1 MKKPIYFLINSLTAG
16 GAERVLSII
25 ANELIKENYDIILI
39 LLEKKQFYKIDK
51 RVKIVYLSEK
61 TNKAF
66 LVKFFGLL
74 FWAYKLKKFSKQ
86 HNISL
91 IQSHL
96 YRANYI
102 NILAKLFGAKHKTQ
116 IVNAGVISRYL
127 KEGIIGKINL
137 FLIKHLYKKANLII
151 WKSKGMQIDA
161 NKLFNFKNKQI
172 VINNPYDIKK
182 IEQLSGEKIDNFK
195 FDKNKIYLVS
205 VGRLIKLKRNKDL
218 IQSLKYLSQNIEV
231 IFLGDGE
238 EKNNLIKLLKDF
250 NLLKRVHFLGQVK
263 NPYKYIKNCD
273 VFVHTSE
280 TEGFPNVLVEALACG
295 IPVISSDCLS
305 GPREILAPD
314 TDINKQLQYND
325 DIEIAEYGILYPIGN
340 VRKLAKAVDLLLNNK
355 QLYEKYKNLALKRA
369 KDFSL
374 KKIIKEYER
383 ILIEENSSK

>member
-1 MKKPIYFLINSLTAG
+1 MKITFLVNSLSSG
-16 GAERVLSII
+16 GAEKVLSVI
-25 ANELIKENYDIILI
+25 ANELVKKYEVEIVF
-39 LLEKKQFYKIDK
+39 LEKNEFYELDK
-51 RVKIVYLSEK
+51 RIKKTYLSEFDGSESGIK
-61 TNKAF
+61 K
-66 LVKFFGLL
+66 LL
-74 FWAYKLKKFSKQ
+74 YLPILAWRLKKYIKKN
-86 HNISL
+86 NIKL

-127 KEGIIGKINL
+127 KEGFIGKINL
-137 FLIKHLYKKANLII
+137 FLIRNLYKKAEVII
-151 WKSKGMQIDA
+151 WKSKGMQIDV
-161 NKLFNFKNKQI
+161 NKLFKFINKQI
-172 VINNPYDIKK
+172 IINNPYDIKK

-238 EKNNLIKLLKDF
+238 EKNDLIKLSKKL
-250 NLLKRVHFLGQVK
+250 NLSKRVHFLGQVK

-325 DIEIAEYGILYPIGN
+325 DIEITKYGILYPIGN
-340 VRKLAKAVDLLLNNK
+340 VKKLAKAVDLLLNNK
-355 QLYEKYKNLALKRA
+355 QLYEKYKNLAPKRA
-369 KDFSL
+369 EDFSL
-374 KKIIKEYER
+374 EKIIKEYER
-383 ILIEENSSK
+383 VLIEKNSIK